1 MRTFFVV
8 QRPVPTEPC
17 GGGGGVNY
25 RLMMAQKR
33 YHHFENAYFIY
44 SDVLIS
50 ANTGER
56 LRLLQDEHQF
66 DINKTKEIYSVLN
79 THFRFNDEDV
89 FVFQD
94 IHSFYAMRETI
105 GDMKRSIVVYHQQGS
120 MYYEGLA
127 HGLSPDKDRKEQLD
141 YLTRYAIENSSIF
154 AFPSYGGKQALIDTL
169 PDAALWLNKKKTIIL
184 YNGCSPSVTPE
195 VDSDEQSIMDFLER
209 IQGDIFISVAVLNEA
224 KGVERLP
231 DFFKRY
237 DKIHFGKDWMWVI
250 VGSGVKA
257 DSLSEGIKGLEGH
270 ILWIQ
275 EHIPNDLILRMYE
288 KADFYIM
295 AHRYSIFDFATIEA
309 MHMGCIPVLSDVGG
323 NREML
328 GYGNGYMLDDDLN
341 SDLFCEWVRKKDI
354 QQMKD
359 INRNVAREIFSE
371 QSMLKR
377 YLDAVSSM
385 Y

>member
-1 MRTFFVV
+1 
-8 QRPVPTEPC
+8 
-17 GGGGGVNY
+17 
-25 RLMMAQKR
+25 
-33 YHHFENAYFIY
+33 
-44 SDVLIS
+44 
-50 ANTGER
+50 
-56 LRLLQDEHQF
+56 
-66 DINKTKEIYSVLN
+66 
-79 THFRFNDEDV
+79 
-89 FVFQD
+89 
-94 IHSFYAMRETI
+94 
-105 GDMKRSIVVYHQQGS
+105 
-120 MYYEGLA
+120 
-127 HGLSPDKDRKEQLD
+127 
-141 YLTRYAIENSSIF
+141 
-154 AFPSYGGKQALIDTL
+154 
-169 PDAALWLNKKKTIIL
+169 
-184 YNGCSPSVTPE
+184 
-195 VDSDEQSIMDFLER
+195 MDFLER